1 MDGMETD
8 SAMSFEEKLQ
18 QVQDLTGK
26 IEAGALTLEDSVKE
40 FEKGMNIL
48 SELTNELNEMKR
60 RLTVLQNGKETDI
73 SDENVQ

>member
-40 FEKGMNIL
+40 FEKGMTIL

>member
-8 SAMSFEEKLQ
+8 SAVSFEEKLQ

-40 FEKGMNIL
+40 FEKGMIIL

-73 SDENVQ
+73 SDENIQ

>member
-18 QVQDLTGK
+18 QVLDLTGK

-40 FEKGMNIL
+40 FEKGMTIL

>member
-40 FEKGMNIL
+40 FEKGMTIL

-60 RLTVLQNGKETDI
+60 RLTVLQYGKETDI

>member
-8 SAMSFEEKLQ
+8 SAVSFEEKLQ

-40 FEKGMNIL
+40 FEKGMIIL